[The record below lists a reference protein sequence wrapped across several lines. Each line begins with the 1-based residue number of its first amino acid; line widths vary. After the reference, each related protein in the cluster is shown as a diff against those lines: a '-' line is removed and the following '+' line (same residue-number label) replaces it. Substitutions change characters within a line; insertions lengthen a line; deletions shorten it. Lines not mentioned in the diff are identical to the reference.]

1 MYQTINN
8 FDLHNGAIE
17 SEEMTDSITLQ
28 SMTLQKDDKKKNY

>member
-1 MYQTINN
+1 MYRILNN

-28 SMTLQKDDKKKNY
+28 SKAL